1 MKDYIAELPTRVS
14 GIPCLVGVTSYY
26 QAEGS
31 YSFHAASSDDYYGYI
46 DMSYEILDR
55 KGRPAPW
62 LEKKLDEY
70 ARQDIERLIKANYRS
85 DDNVF

>member
-26 QAEGS
+26 HAEGS
-31 YSFHAASSDDYYGYI
+31 FSFHAASSDDYYGYT
-46 DMSYEILDR
+46 DMSWEILDR

-62 LEKKLDEY
+62 LEKKLDKF
-70 ARQDIERLIKANYRS
+70 ARQDIERLIKDSYRS